1 METFEKL
8 LDIIGKILLAGVIL
22 WVIIVKIILK
32 IWKNLTSLPK

>member
-1 METFEKL
+1 MEAFEKL
-8 LDIIGKILLAGVIL
+8 LDIVGKILLVGVIL

>member
-1 METFEKL
+1 MEAFEKL
-8 LDIIGKILLAGVIL
+8 LDIVGKILLAAVIL